1 MGKSGDEW
9 ILWVVRILLITK
21 IHKTEEGVLQN
32 LKKHC
37 FGSMFKFPTQLPHYR
52 VNDKIL
58 NIESYN

>member
-9 ILWVVRILLITK
+9 VLWVVRILLITK

-37 FGSMFKFPTQLPHYR
+37 FGSMFKFPTQSPHYR